1 MGTENSG
8 IKNAALLGKTPLR
21 QKAIRLAEVALAAIG
36 TGPVIRRVARLAGQT
51 LSLAGQTYDLQGFRR
66 VLLVA
71 IGKCALSA
79 AIELEEILGP
89 YLSGGIVLGLE
100 PAPEAEHLFRYFQ
113 GDHPI
118 PSQRNIA
125 ASAEIIALL
134 KDLRSDDLV
143 IFVISGG
150 GSTLLCQPKHH
161 DLKLEQA
168 LFAELTKLGATIQEI
183 NTVRKHLS
191 LARGGW
197 LADYAYPAQAVAL
210 IFSDVPGNDLG
221 FVASGPTVFDATT
234 IFHADFILDKYQL
247 RTRLK
252 LPNNFLIESPKHEKN
267 FARTRNLI
275 VVSNQ
280 IALEAVAHEAK
291 ALGLRPVICDTAIFG
306 EARLLSQTI
315 LKVLHQSSPGTVLL
329 YGGETTVKVLGKGQG
344 GRNQELV
351 LSALEHL
358 KDNELILS
366 LATDGHDN
374 GPHGGALGDSK
385 TLAEAKVLGLSVA
398 AELADNNSAHF
409 FAQTGDYLKIGPTGA
424 NVSDLI
430 FALKSR

>member
-1 MGTENSG
+1 MSAEHLW
-8 IKNAALLGKTPLR
+8 IKNSALLAKTPLR
-21 QKAIRLAEVALAAIG
+21 QKALHLAEVALEAIA
-36 TGPVIRRVARLAGQT
+36 TGPAIKRAARLSGSNLT
-51 LSLAGQTYDLQGFRR
+51 LAGQTYDLQNFRR
-66 VLLVA
+66 VVLVA

-79 AIELEEILGP
+79 ATELEKILGP
-89 YLSGGIVLGLE
+89 HLSGGIVLGLE
-100 PAPEAEHLFRYFQ
+100 PTPSTEHLFRYFQ
-113 GDHPI
+113 GDHPM
-118 PSQRNIA
+118 PSQRNIVA
-125 ASAEIIALL
+125 TAEIITFL

-183 NTVRKHLS
+183 NTIRKHLS

-210 IFSDVPGNDLG
+210 IFSDVPGNDPG

-247 RTRLK
+247 QTRLK
-252 LPNNFLIESPKHEKN
+252 LPAKFLIESPKHEKN
-267 FARTRNLI
+267 FARTRNI
-275 VVSNQ
+275 IIVSNQ
-280 IALEAVAHEAK
+280 LALEAVAYEAK

-306 EARLLSQTI
+306 EAKVLSQTI
-315 LKVLHQSSPGTVLL
+315 LKVLHQSPPGTVLL
-329 YGGETTVKVLGKGQG
+329 YGGETTVKVTGRGEG

-358 KDNELILS
+358 KADELILS
-366 LATDGHDN
+366 LATDGRDN
-374 GPHGGALGDSK
+374 GPHGGALGDPR
-385 TLAEAKVLGLSVA
+385 TLALAKVLGLSIP

-409 FAQTGDYLKIGPTGA
+409 FARTSDYLKIGPTGA

>member
-1 MGTENSG
+1 MPATHLWLKNSS
-8 IKNAALLGKTPLR
+8 LLAKTPLR
-21 QKAIRLAEVALAAIG
+21 RQALRLVEVVLEAISTSTAIK
-36 TGPVIRRVARLAGQT
+36 RVARVSGQN
-51 LSLAGQTYDLQGFRR
+51 LSLAGQTYDLKNFRR
-66 VLLVA
+66 VVLVA

-79 AIELEEILGP
+79 ATELEQILGSF
-89 YLSGGIVLGLE
+89 LSGGIVLGLE
-100 PAPEAEHLFRYFQ
+100 PAPQTEHLFRYFQ
-113 GDHPI
+113 GDHPK
-118 PSQRNIA
+118 PSERNIVA
-125 ASAEIIALL
+125 TAEIIAFL

-161 DLKLEQA
+161 DLKLEQN

-197 LADYAYPAQAVAL
+197 LADYAYPAQAVTL
-210 IFSDVPGNDLG
+210 IFSDVPGNDPG

-252 LPNNFLIESPKHEKN
+252 LPAKFLIESPKHEKN
-267 FARTRNLI
+267 FTRTRNVI

-280 IALEAVAHEAK
+280 VALEAVAGEAK
-291 ALGLRPVICDTAIFG
+291 ALGLRPVICDTKLFG
-306 EARLLSQTI
+306 EARVISQTI
-315 LKVLHQSSPGTVLL
+315 LQVLHHSPPGTVLL
-329 YGGETTVKVLGKGQG
+329 YGGETTVKVLGQGQG

-358 KDNELILS
+358 KADELIL
-366 LATDGHDN
+366 
-374 GPHGGALGDSK
+374 
-385 TLAEAKVLGLSVA
+385 
-398 AELADNNSAHF
+398 
-409 FAQTGDYLKIGPTGA
+409 
-424 NVSDLI
+424 
-430 FALKSR
+430 